1 MKVSIIVPVY
11 NASKYISRCIE
22 SIMCQTI
29 SDFEL
34 LLINDGSSDDSLEI
48 IQKYAKKDQ
57 RIKVVDQEN
66 MGVAKTRN
74 KGIKLAK
81 GEFIA
86 FIDNDDYIDEDYLE
100 KLLEHSIAQDII
112 IGGYRRVS
120 LDNKELMHL
129 VLKETKWSKYTFI
142 TPWSRLFRRDF
153 LIKNKIE
160 FFSSPIGE
168 DVYFNLKAYSLTEKI
183 KIIPYI
189 GYNWLYND
197 LSVSNTVHKG
207 FNEKVDIVKFLD
219 KIYKLRNLGNEEY
232 IDYYCYKLGIWYLL
246 YSGRGAK
253 KDKFMLEFEKIQS
266 WNKKNKIKMN
276 IFPFS
281 SKLNGESF
289 FNRSSVFVFDCLI
302 KLHIV
307 NLFAKVYCKG

>member
-1 MKVSIIVPVY
+1 MKVSVIIPVY

-22 SIMCQTI
+22 SIMCQTFN
-29 SDFEL
+29 DFEL
-34 LLINDGSSDDSLEI
+34 LLINDGSSDNSLEI
-48 IQKYAKKDQ
+48 LKKYAKKDK
-57 RIKVVDQEN
+57 RIRVIDQEN
-66 MGVAKTRN
+66 MGVANTRN
-74 KGIKLAK
+74 KGIGLAK
-81 GEFIA
+81 GEYVA

-100 KLLEHSIAQDII
+100 KLLQYSNKQDIV

-120 LDNKELMHL
+120 LDDRELMHL
-129 VLKETKWSKYTFI
+129 ILKETEWSKYTFI
-142 TPWSRLFRRDF
+142 TPWARIFKREF
-153 LIKNKIE
+153 LINNKIE

-168 DVYFNLKAYSLTEKI
+168 DAYFNLKAYSLTEKI

-207 FNEKVDIVKFLD
+207 FNEKVDIVSFLD

-232 IDYYCYKLGIWYLL
+232 IDYYCYKFGIWYLL
-246 YSGRGAK
+246 YSGRGSNK
-253 KDKFMLEFEKIQS
+253 SKFMLEYQKITE
-266 WNKKNKIKMN
+266 WNKNNKIKMN

-289 FNRSSVFVFDCLI
+289 FHRGSVFVFDCLI
-302 KLHIV
+302 KLHMV
-307 NLFAKVYCKG
+307 GLFARVYCKG